1 MRVQKGDKLE
11 ARRSRRRRFEDRNV
25 GFYYMRTG
33 FPQDVVA
40 STLLTG
46 RERFYLKILLEGAE
60 IRSLSFGNFLN
71 NLYKVNA

>member
-33 FPQDVVA
+33 IPQDVVA
-40 STLLTG
+40 S
-46 RERFYLKILLEGAE
+46 GASH
-60 IRSLSFGNFLN
+60 RT
-71 NLYKVNA
+71 

>member
-33 FPQDVVA
+33 KTSQRRDSQLIIWWLFEQPLRTSQCGVFIV
-40 STLLTG
+40 L
-46 RERFYLKILLEGAE
+46 
-60 IRSLSFGNFLN
+60 
-71 NLYKVNA
+71 

>member
-11 ARRSRRRRFEDRNV
+11 ARRSRRRCFEDRNV

-33 FPQDVVA
+33 IPQDVVA

-46 RERFYLKILLEGAE
+46 RERF
-60 IRSLSFGNFLN
+60 
-71 NLYKVNA
+71 